1 MYKLKLLISK
11 ILFLMSEDSMDFF
24 SRNLRETMEA
34 INKLIDNNV
43 NLVTT
48 KSIRRCNNIKASD
61 RSKINFIWRSLNY
74 LEKEG
79 ILEMNGTY
87 SPKSYKIKL
96 NQKIDIDGIIS
107 QIEKKRTI

>member
-1 MYKLKLLISK
+1 
-11 ILFLMSEDSMDFF
+11 MSEDSMDFF

-34 INKLIDNNV
+34 INKLIDNNIS
-43 NLVTT
+43 LVTT
-48 KSIRRCNNIKASD
+48 KSIRRCNNIKASN

-87 SPKSYKIKL
+87 SPKSYKIKS
-96 NQKIDIDGIIS
+96 NQKINIEGIIA
-107 QIEKKRTI
+107 QIENKRKG